1 MSGPK
6 KPGGDPEE
14 FKKGLT
20 EKLLDA
26 CGEVP
31 GHDVPEDMQRGMA
44 VGASGEDL
52 KAELADKCE
61 KTIVAAK
68 AAMSVENDHVMQHQL
83 TSLIGELQWCAREY
97 GKEKP

>member
-1 MSGPK
+1 MSEHK

-20 EKLLDA
+20 EKLRDA

-31 GHDVPEDMQRGMA
+31 GHDVPEEMQRGM
-44 VGASGEDL
+44 VIGASEVDL
-52 KAELADKCE
+52 KAALADKCE

>member
-1 MSGPK
+1 MSEPK

-20 EKLLDA
+20 EKLRDA
-26 CGEVP
+26 CREVP
-31 GHDVPEDMQRGMA
+31 DHDVPEEMQKGRGI
-44 VGASGEDL
+44 GASEADL
-52 KAELADKCE
+52 KAELAGKCE
-61 KTIVAAK
+61 QTIMAAK
-68 AAMSVENDHVMQHQL
+68 AVMAVESDHVMQHQL